1 MYRLIEDFV
10 TDWKQEA
17 ESTLKIFSQMT
28 DASLT
33 EHVPG
38 YKRTIGRLAWHITQ
52 TTTEMMHRV
61 GLFDSDELENVP
73 QPATVNGIASNF
85 RKYADELI
93 ENLRSKWTDATLLEK
108 REMYGEQ
115 WVNGITLSI
124 LIKHM
129 AHHRAQITVLMRL
142 QGLPVPGVYG
152 PSNEEWAAF
161 GMEPME

>member
-10 TDWKQEA
+10 TDWKHEA
-17 ESTLKIFSQMT
+17 ESTLKIFSELT

-33 EHVPG
+33 EHVAG

-61 GLFDSDELENVP
+61 GLFDNDALEQVP
-73 QPATVNGIASNF
+73 QPATVSEIAADF
-85 RKYADELI
+85 KKYADALV
-93 ENLRSKWTDATLLEK
+93 ENIQQKWTDATLLEK
-108 REMYGEQ
+108 RHMYGEE

-129 AHHRAQITVLMRL
+129 AHHRAQITVLMRQL
-142 QGLPVPGVYG
+142 GLVVPGVYG
-152 PSNEEWAAF
+152 PANEEWLAF
-161 GMEPME
+161 GMQPME